1 MTETGWVER
10 VANLKVWRQRGE
22 RAPHKPLLLLY
33 ALSRLQRTGSSSMT
47 YADAE
52 GDLDTLLTEFG
63 PPRKTSPSYP
73 FHHLTSDGLWTVATR
88 AGTGSPG
95 DTRKALRESQAVGSL
110 APDFAGAVDKDPVL
124 FASVVKAVL
133 DANFPASLHESILM
147 AIGLDVDLSEALH
160 RATTT
165 QTRRRDPAFREMVLT
180 AYEYR
185 CAVCADSDE
194 SGRSFRHRNGCPNS
208 VGIHSLPVRRAGSA
222 GGPWA
227 WRLLT
232 SAGDKRK
239 DPQRSETPSRC
250 APFTISSSTE
260 ERSGSRL
267 TTVCGCRATSSAR
280 APRSSRWSGTH
291 SCIRSRGSRDPMPPT
306 SPGT

>member
-185 CAVCADSDE
+185 CAVCRYD
-194 SGRSFRHRNGCPNS
+194 GRVQLQS
-208 VGIHSLPVRRAGSA
+208 VGLEAAHVRWWQAEGPTEVGNALALCALHHQLLDRGAIGLTADHRIQVSSHFIGQSDAVTALVALAGHPLLHPQPGQPLPQPSHVSWHAGEVFRLPARVPA
-222 GGPWA
+222 G
-227 WRLLT
+227 T
-232 SAGDKRK
+232 
-239 DPQRSETPSRC
+239 
-250 APFTISSSTE
+250 
-260 ERSGSRL
+260 
-267 TTVCGCRATSSAR
+267 
-280 APRSSRWSGTH
+280 
-291 SCIRSRGSRDPMPPT
+291 
-306 SPGT
+306 